1 MTENEKLTIFL
12 LKGEKI
18 QSTYQN
24 VGILTKG
31 DHITSGFFFITN
43 FRILFHS
50 KELGEIKLI
59 QQLSRVQ
66 FIKLI

>member
-1 MTENEKLTIFL
+1 MSENEQLTIFL

-18 QSTYQN
+18 QQSYRD
-24 VGILTKG
+24 VGILSKG
-31 DHITSGFFFITN
+31 DSISSGFFFITN

-59 QQLSRVQ
+59 QQLSRVI
-66 FIKLI
+66 F

>member
-1 MTENEKLTIFL
+1 MSENEQLTIFL

-18 QSTYQN
+18 QQSYRD
-24 VGILTKG
+24 VGILSKG
-31 DHITSGFFFITN
+31 DNLSSGFFFITN

-59 QQLSRVQ
+59 QQLSRVI
-66 FIKLI
+66 F